1 MNFNWIKT
9 MELITISMGASIIV
23 LGVSYICGGASIP
36 PELVMGISIA
46 GFCLTISDFIIKLE
60 IGPDNF
66 IKSESAQTRWVTIS
80 HFIAIYAIIWIPNFT
95 IMKNI
100 GEARLETISTFI
112 SVIAL
117 GAVIFA
123 IGWNNRREVI
133 NDISEQYRML
143 ISNEQ
148 NLVELKK
155 ELPALKEELKETKEQ
170 LLQRDKEIEQLK
182 VRLEQSNKD

>member
-1 MNFNWIKT
+1 

-66 IKSESAQTRWVTIS
+66 IKSDSAQTRWVTIS
-80 HFIAIYAIIWIPNFT
+80 HFIAIYAIIWLPNFT

-100 GEARLETISTFI
+100 GEARLETVSTFI

-117 GAVIFA
+117 GTVISA

-133 NDISEQYRML
+133 NDIGEQYKMV
-143 ISNEQ
+143 ISNQENLAELTEQ
-148 NLVELKK
+148 LPALKK
-155 ELPALKEELKETKEQ
+155 ELKETQEK
-170 LLQRDKEIEQLK
+170 LLQREKEVEQLQIL
-182 VRLEQSNKD
+182 LEQSNKN